1 VCTMSAQRDG
11 DFGPPCHQC
20 DREIIRLLA
29 ARKSPD
35 HVCLRVPLQYRCPC
49 GFHNEA
55 PVEIYYTTV
64 EFETL
69 ANTLQHSTRTVTSLS
84 GMHSALHQRMQ
95 MLWAPKRGASTAAL
109 LDNYNVRDRV
119 LSVHEQ
125 LIYPFLFR
133 HTPWAFISWN
143 GRKPVDLSWYT
154 WFSNKLERYAD
165 ELCCA
170 TRYKEVPTLHFPP
183 ALQWDQLRVHDDPGL
198 RSSPPVSGPPGGP
211 RPPDN
216 QGGDG
221 GRVLQSSPQNAGGV
235 GSRTQ
240 PLAVLGGELQRAGVG
255 RDGGSQRRDG
265 NDGGPHGVDGAAQPD
280 GGGENI
286 EGMAFTL
293 MPPLVSFDDGEENC
307 PDPGVDGPQRYVHP
321 TPTVGEAKHG
331 RCGLILAEGATRW
344 DNLAVWIAMRKRE
357 EKILARFKEDAVAA
371 LNVMNINMTPE
382 VAYRIALA
390 QGFLP
395 HSADDG
401 VWKSM
406 VEGSK
411 IQLWGYTGVLGKTAD
426 VAKPAQVVGVQ
437 IGPMSV
443 DPNVFANDKHNLET
457 AVEERITKKAIPR
470 NIPNFVKAGCGN
482 FVNSMMHKTGIFST
496 AKVQEWLFDVFD
508 IKDLM
513 SGKWSA
519 ERKAAVEKQA
529 NEKLEHVYKLECKVK
544 LEQYEPGKPPRLI
557 VIDGDIGQLYAL
569 LCIKCLEALLFAPDA
584 LEIHSIK
591 HKPTR
596 VAIADLLHLM
606 RRDNERDEKTK
617 ARLDGEFIEGDG
629 SAWDTT
635 CSVEIRN
642 LIENPLLAHI
652 LTIVAQTVWP
662 LEWGVAHDTI
672 NTEKLLKLKFKQ
684 KGSDVE
690 TDLKTWFFFEIA
702 AIRRSGH
709 AGTSVLNFLVNFVMW
724 HVLVFGDNGHLF
736 LDPRRRRAKDRWG
749 TMRWMF
755 GGFEGDDSGIQT
767 FPAFEKQQFARMTE
781 DWKFCGFNMKLKHG
795 ENIGMFIGH
804 AIEVDNFGP
813 TGVYCP
819 DMRKFVKASGLSVS
833 PAIIEAFK
841 QGNEGKLNSMTACT
855 YIARAY
861 QVAAVCPILSAA
873 CFNYAESLTDRIDD
887 FWDRESIMFTGCPTR
902 SEAVIQ
908 LKAEWVLHSV
918 DFADTLARCGYDA
931 TVSEIESYSALFDG
945 LHPSGLPSVLRV
957 REVVPMTWKS

>member
-1 VCTMSAQRDG
+1 M
-11 DFGPPCHQC
+11 
-20 DREIIRLLA
+20 
-29 ARKSPD
+29 
-35 HVCLRVPLQYRCPC
+35 
-49 GFHNEA
+49 
-55 PVEIYYTTV
+55 
-64 EFETL
+64 
-69 ANTLQHSTRTVTSLS
+69 
-84 GMHSALHQRMQ
+84 
-95 MLWAPKRGASTAAL
+95 
-109 LDNYNVRDRV
+109 
-119 LSVHEQ
+119 
-125 LIYPFLFR
+125 
-133 HTPWAFISWN
+133 
-143 GRKPVDLSWYT
+143 
-154 WFSNKLERYAD
+154 
-165 ELCCA
+165 
-170 TRYKEVPTLHFPP
+170 EV
-183 ALQWDQLRVHDDPGL
+183 
-198 RSSPPVSGPPGGP
+198 
-211 RPPDN
+211 
-216 QGGDG
+216 
-221 GRVLQSSPQNAGGV
+221 
-235 GSRTQ
+235 
-240 PLAVLGGELQRAGVG
+240 
-255 RDGGSQRRDG
+255 
-265 NDGGPHGVDGAAQPD
+265 
-280 GGGENI
+280 
-286 EGMAFTL
+286 
-293 MPPLVSFDDGEENC
+293 
-307 PDPGVDGPQRYVHP
+307 
-321 TPTVGEAKHG
+321 HG
-331 RCGLILAEGATRW
+331 RTRW
-344 DNLAVWIAMRKRE
+344 DFIAIEIAERYRE
-357 EKILARFKEDAVAA
+357 ERILARFKEDAAAA

-382 VAYRIALA
+382 VAYKIALA
-390 QGFLP
+390 QGYLP

-406 VEGSK
+406 VDGSR
-411 IQLWGYTGVLGKTAD
+411 IHVWGFTGIIGKTAD
-426 VAKPAQVVGVQ
+426 VAKPAQIVGVQ

-470 NIPNFVKAGCGN
+470 NIPNFVRTGCGN
-482 FVNSMMHKTGIFST
+482 FVNSMMHKTGMLST

-519 ERKAAVEKQA
+519 ERKAAVEKQV
-529 NEKLEHVYKLECKVK
+529 NDKLEHVYKLECKVK

-569 LCIKCLEALLFAPDA
+569 LSIKCLEALLFAPDA

-596 VAIADLLHLM
+596 VAITELLHLM

-662 LEWGVAHDTI
+662 LEWGAAHDAI
-672 NTEKLLKLKFKQ
+672 NTEKLLKLRFKQ

-767 FPAFEKQQFARMTE
+767 FPEFEKQQFTRMTE
-781 DWKFCGFNMKLKHG
+781 DWKVCGFNMKLKHG

-833 PAIIEAFK
+833 PAIIEALK
-841 QGNEGKLNSMTACT
+841 QCDEGKLKSMTACT

-902 SEAVIQ
+902 SEAITQ
-908 LKAEWVLHSV
+908 LKAEWVLHSA
-918 DFADTLARCGYDA
+918 DFAETLARCGYDA
-931 TVSEIESYSALFDG
+931 SMSEIESYSALFDG

-957 REVVPMTWKS
+957 REVVPMTWRS